1 MSATDELA
9 TTTDPA
15 RQRPKMAWRPVLAIA
30 AVAAVVHLVVA
41 TRYGWHRDEFYY
53 VITGRHP
60 AWGYVDQ
67 PPLTPLLAR
76 WAAALPGGVLPLRVL
91 AIACQVGCILLGAK
105 LAAEFG
111 GRARAQAI
119 AAGAVATSTA
129 FVAASMLFGT
139 TVTDQLVWAAMFVAV
154 ARALRLR
161 TTAAWLLAGLAGGVG
176 LENKDTVVVLLLG
189 VAIGLLM
196 WHRDVLRTPGPW
208 LAAALASLMAV
219 PNVVWDAL
227 HGWPNLA
234 MARVLADRTGGP
246 LGSLAQLPVLVLLAG
261 PPLVVLCVLGVRW
274 LGWGAGRDH
283 RWALAIAATA
293 IVVFTASGGKPYYP
307 APMLIALFAAG
318 AVHVEATSRS
328 RRRLPAVIVL
338 SGLIAVL
345 IGYPVLPIRAANAL
359 RSLNPTVMETY
370 GWPDFVNQVRT
381 AAATMPVGTPIF
393 TSNYGEAGA
402 LTILGQPTG
411 LPNPVLSAQ
420 NAYSDWGPPDG
431 SPDTVL
437 CVGEFKTTY
446 LRRFWSDVQ
455 EIGPITMP
463 DHVQNQETDH
473 HAAIYVCQHPHGTW
487 AQLWPS
493 LRHYD

>member
-1 MSATDELA
+1 VSRTDELA
-9 TTTDPA
+9 TTADPA
-15 RQRPKMAWRPVLAIA
+15 GQQPKMAWRPVLAIV
-30 AVAAVVHLVVA
+30 AVAVVVHLVVA

-91 AIACQVGCILLGAK
+91 AIACQAGCVVLGAK

-119 AAGAVATSTA
+119 AAGATAASVA
-129 FVAASMLFGT
+129 FVAASVLFGT

-161 TTAAWLLAGLAGGVG
+161 TTAAWVPAGLLGGIG

-189 VAIGLLM
+189 VAIGLLG

-208 LAAALASLMAV
+208 LAGALACLLAV
-219 PNVVWDAL
+219 PNVAWDAQ

-234 MARVLADRTGGP
+234 MAQVLSDRTGGP
-246 LGSLAQLPVLVLLAG
+246 LGSLAQLPLLPLLAG
-261 PPLVVLCVLGVRW
+261 PPLVVLCVLGVRR
-274 LGWGAGRDH
+274 LGWGPGRDH
-283 RWALAIAATA
+283 RWALAIVVTA
-293 IVVFTASGGKPYYP
+293 VVVCTLGGGKPYYP
-307 APMLIALFAAG
+307 APALIALFAAG
-318 AVHVEATSRS
+318 AVRAEAISRT
-328 RRRLPAVIVL
+328 RLRWPAVIVL
-338 SGLIAVL
+338 SGLIAIL
-345 IGYPVLPIRAANAL
+345 IGYPILPVRAATSL
-359 RSLNPTVMETY
+359 RALNPTVMETV
-370 GWPDFVNQVRT
+370 GWPEFVGQVKT
-381 AAATMPVGTPIF
+381 AAAGMPPGTTIF

-402 LTILGQPTG
+402 LTILGGRAG
-411 LPNPVLSAQ
+411 LTNPIFSGQ
-420 NAYSDWGPPDG
+420 NAYSDWGPPTG
-431 SPDTVL
+431 NADTVL
-437 CVGEFKTTY
+437 CVGEFKLPY
-446 LRRFWSDVQ
+446 LHRFWSDVR

-463 DHVQNQETDH
+463 DDIRNQETDQ
-473 HAAIYVCQHPHGTW
+473 HAAIYECRRPHSTW
-487 AQLWPS
+487 ARLWPS

>member
-1 MSATDELA
+1 VSEIDELA
-9 TTTDPA
+9 RTTA
-15 RQRPKMAWRPVLAIA
+15 RERPGMAWRPVLAIA
-30 AVAAVVHLVVA
+30 AAAAVVHLVVA
-41 TRYGWHRDEFYY
+41 ARYGWHRDEFYY

-76 WAAALPGGVLPLRVL
+76 FADELPGGVLPLRVL
-91 AIACQVGCILLGAK
+91 AIACQVGCVLLGAK

-119 AAGAVATSTA
+119 AAGAVATSMA
-129 FVAASMLFGT
+129 FVAASVLFGT

-161 TTAAWLLAGLAGGVG
+161 TTTAWLAVGLVGGVG

-189 VAIGLLM
+189 VAVGLLV
-196 WHRDVLRTPGPW
+196 WHRDVLRIPGPW
-208 LAAALASLMAV
+208 LAAGLACVMAV
-219 PNVVWDAL
+219 PNVLWDAA

-234 MARVLADRTGGP
+234 MAHVLADRTGGP
-246 LGSLAQLPVLVLLAG
+246 LGSLAQLPLLPLLAG

-283 RWALAIAATA
+283 RWALAVAATA
-293 IVVFTASGGKPYYP
+293 VVVFTASGGKPYYQVP
-307 APMLIALFAAG
+307 VLIAVFAAG
-318 AVHVEATSRS
+318 AVHAETTGRS
-328 RRRLPAVIVL
+328 RLRWPAVLVL

-345 IGYPVLPIRAANAL
+345 LGYPVLPARAENAL
-359 RSLNPTVMETY
+359 RALNPTVMETY
-370 GWPDFVNQVRT
+370 GWPDFVAQVST
-381 AAATMPVGTPIF
+381 AAATMPAGTPIF

-402 LTILGQPTG
+402 LTILGGPAG
-411 LPNPVLSAQ
+411 LRNPVLSAQ

-437 CVGEFKTTY
+437 CVGEFKSPY
-446 LRRFWSDVQ
+446 LHRFWSDVT

-463 DHVQNQETDH
+463 DHVRNEETDH
-473 HAAIYVCQHPHGTW
+473 HAAIYLCQHPHGTW
-487 AQLWPS
+487 AELWPS

>member
-1 MSATDELA
+1 MSDTDELA
-9 TTTDPA
+9 RTTDPA
-15 RQRPKMAWRPVLAIA
+15 HQQQKMAWRPVLAIA

-41 TRYGWHRDEFYY
+41 TRFGWHRDEFYY
-53 VITGRHP
+53 VITGRHL

-76 WAAALPGGVLPLRVL
+76 FAATLPGGVLPLRVL
-91 AIACQVGCILLGAK
+91 AIACQVGCVLLGAK

-119 AAGAVATSTA
+119 AAGAVATSMA
-129 FVAASMLFGT
+129 FVAASVLFGT
-139 TVTDQLVWAAMFVAV
+139 TVTDQVVWAAMFVAV

-161 TTAAWLLAGLAGGVG
+161 TTAAWLLAGLIAGIG

-189 VAIGLLM
+189 MLIGLLV
-196 WHRDVLRTPGPW
+196 WHRDALRTPGPW
-208 LAAALASLMAV
+208 LAGGLAVIMAV
-219 PNVVWDAL
+219 PNLVWDAQ

-234 MARVLADRTGGP
+234 MAQVLSDRTGGP
-246 LGSLAQLPVLVLLAG
+246 LGALAQLPLLPLLAG

-283 RWALAIAATA
+283 RWALAVAVTA
-293 IVVFTASGGKPYYP
+293 VVVFTVSGGKPYYP
-307 APMLIALFAAG
+307 APVLIAVFAAG
-318 AVHVEATSRS
+318 AVRAEATSRS
-328 RRRLPAVIVL
+328 RFRWPAVIVL

-345 IGYPVLPIRAANAL
+345 LGYPVLPARVENSLRA
-359 RSLNPTVMETY
+359 LNPTVLETY
-370 GWPDFVNQVRT
+370 GWPEFVDQVRT
-381 AAATMPVGTPIF
+381 AAATLPAGTPIF

-402 LTILGQPTG
+402 LTILGQPAG
-411 LPNPVLSAQ
+411 LRNPVLSAQ
-420 NAYSDWGPPDG
+420 NSYSDWGPPDG
-431 SPDTVL
+431 SPDSVL
-437 CVGEFKTTY
+437 CVGEFKTAY
-446 LRRFWSDVQ
+446 LRRFWSDVR

-463 DHVQNQETDH
+463 DQVRNEEIDH
-473 HAAIYVCQHPHGTW
+473 HAAIYMCQHPQGTW